1 MVPGADRRGGRGWG
15 VQGRAPAA
23 WDPEKSRTRN
33 FARATLRCLA
43 RVRFLGSSG
52 SKSILIF
59 SMIHKN
65 HDSFSIFETTSW
77 RRRGASLSSV
87 YLFGSA
93 PPGSRASGSAEPA
106 ASAGEGT
113 GARGEPGGPWAHT
126 DPGGTQGLEGRRAR
140 PPPRGTETPGDHWDA
155 NGAGRTPGEPDGVSG
170 SLGQLGQPDPR
181 QPDPRAP
188 SAASR
193 PWVLRGGAGRA
204 ARVPGWGSPWS
215 RRGSPGCE
223 RRHRRHSSWP
233 GRAAPRVRLSLRAPP
248 ALGKCPGRPAGPRRV
263 PPAVETGCAPGCGAE
278 GRASASGPSSRR
290 IPGRAD
296 TLGCGRRASLK
307 TRTLEGAAAR
317 HVRGPRRPLGRVLTP
332 GRSVRAAL
340 PGAGR
345 VRAAEPGP
353 AVGPRAPGP
362 GVPALGRAHVQT
374 WFQ

>member
-1 MVPGADRRGGRGWG
+1 MA
-15 VQGRAPAA
+15 Q
-23 WDPEKSRTRN
+23 
-33 FARATLRCLA
+33 AR
-43 RVRFLGSSG
+43 
-52 SKSILIF
+52 
-59 SMIHKN
+59 
-65 HDSFSIFETTSW
+65 
-77 RRRGASLSSV
+77 ASLSSV

-290 IPGRAD
+290 IRPGCPG
-296 TLGCGRRASLK
+296 TG
-307 TRTLEGAAAR
+307 RTLWGAAGGSHLKLGPWR
-317 HVRGPRRPLGRVLTP
+317 EPRRVTVRGPRRPLGSVLSLTP

-345 VRAAEPGP
+345 VGGGA
-353 AVGPRAPGP
+353 GPRCRAEGARPGGLSPGKGPCSDLVSVAPRN
-362 GVPALGRAHVQT
+362 VFTEVLL
-374 WFQ
+374 